1 MRTLATVLLCVLCAP
16 LTLAQS
22 TIPGAAGASSQPGA
36 AAGSKER
43 ATAAPPSETR
53 PSGRSGATTANET
66 PAPTRA
72 ADLARSLEGR
82 GSAARALFAPL
93 PANDFRETPLEEVFR
108 TVGKQ
113 TSTNVVVRW
122 TRLFEAGVPRDA
134 PITLKTDRLPLDQ
147 ALWLVFGQLESA
159 AEPLAYRA
167 EQNVLLIST
176 ARDLGREM
184 VTRVYDV
191 RDLIQTRPREASIF
205 TGHVYQIPRVT
216 RVAVAP
222 GVAGGEI
229 VSDTYGSG
237 TRVNAST
244 SGDDPFNDD
253 NDDAPERHMRELIAT
268 ITASVEPESWDVNGG
283 RGVVRAWRG
292 SLLVHN
298 TMAVHQQIAGLFVEK
313 RP

>member
-1 MRTLATVLLCVLCAP
+1 MRTLAFVLAGVLSAP
-16 LTLAQS
+16 LALAQ
-22 TIPGAAGASSQPGA
+22 TTAPGAPASSGGSSPPLGAKERNAAAPADAAGAPGKPTGAPA
-36 AAGSKER
+36 A
-43 ATAAPPSETR
+43 
-53 PSGRSGATTANET
+53 SGRSGGR
-66 PAPTRA
+66 P
-72 ADLARSLEGR
+72 RSFEGR
-82 GSAARALFAPL
+82 GSAARALFIPL
-93 PANDFRETPLEEVFR
+93 PANDFRDAPLEEVCR
-108 TVGKQ
+108 TLEKQ
-113 TSTNVVVRW
+113 THTNMVVRW
-122 TRLFEAGVPRDA
+122 NRLFEAGVPRDA
-134 PITLKTDRLPLDQ
+134 PITLKTHQLPLDQ

-159 AEPLAYRA
+159 TEPLAYRA

-222 GVAGGEI
+222 GVAGGEV

-244 SGDDPFNDD
+244 SGDDPVDDD
-253 NDDAPERHMRELIAT
+253 NDDAPERHMRELIDA

-283 RGVVRAWRG
+283 RGVIRAWRG

-298 TMAVHQQIAGLFVEK
+298 SIAVHQQIAGFFVEE